1 MGSLQEALASLLR
14 SKEPKKDKTIEEE
27 REMARQ
33 MSKAL
38 PKPVFP
44 HDALRKKKQQLAD
57 LDEQTK
63 E

>member
-1 MGSLQEALASLLR
+1 MASLQEALVNLLKK
-14 SKEPKKDKTIEEE
+14 KEPKQEKTIEEE
-27 REMARQ
+27 REVARQ

-44 HDALRKKKQQLAD
+44 HDALRKKKARMQQI
-57 LDEQTK
+57 DEETQ